1 MLDTGVLECM
11 MTATLKEQLLQLTV
25 AVETAMTLA
34 DYSAYRRYV
43 DPGASF
49 FEPRSRGALLQVT

>member
-1 MLDTGVLECM
+1 M
-11 MTATLKEQLLQLTV
+11 ATTIKDQLLQLTV

-34 DYSAYRRYV
+34 DYSTYRRYV

-49 FEPRSRGALLQVT
+49 FEPRSLGMLLKV